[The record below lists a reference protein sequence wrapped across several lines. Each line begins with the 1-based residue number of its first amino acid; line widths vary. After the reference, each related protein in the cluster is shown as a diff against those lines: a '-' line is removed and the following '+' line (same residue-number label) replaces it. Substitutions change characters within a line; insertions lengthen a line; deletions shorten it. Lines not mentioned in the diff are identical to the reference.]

1 MNDRTEPIGTLHP
14 HNQASDSACA
24 EDRFALSGI
33 QGIAKNLS
41 ALFSS
46 HVIAVLQQVALV
58 PLFIHVYGKAGYG
71 EWLAISAA
79 VSYLGTL
86 DFGVQT
92 FVNQDLTVRY
102 HRGDMDDFHLNQST
116 ALRLLLG
123 IVVVAASAAMVAFAL
138 PLQHLLKMDGFHGDP
153 IVPSLVVQTAVFFM
167 ALQALLSIIYGY
179 FAGTFMVFGRA
190 HIGAYW
196 NNAKNLSLIGTALV
210 AVLLRGNFAQVA
222 MAQFAGITVCLVLQ
236 LLHLRRAAP
245 QIFPTLRYWDQ
256 SIVPKILKPSG
267 YFALIFSSNFLVYQL
282 PILILQRTAGGA
294 VVTLFSVMRTIF
306 SMTRNILNAL
316 TQSIG
321 PEVTSLFAR
330 NDWKGLLR
338 LYDYSERMIFA
349 IIPIANLGALYL
361 CPFLLTIWIKQPQL
375 FVPSVYLISCAT
387 SVVNSTKEHKFQ
399 FQFSTNTHQDIA
411 RFMFGTYLVLGIL
424 WVGIIPR
431 YGLRG
436 LLWSWFAVELA
447 QLAYLVMLN
456 ARFFRA
462 QEQLDKRY
470 LMRLVAVS
478 TVFLVIASLLLPRT
492 SQFSLPLQVAVAVF
506 QGIVLLV
513 IAIPLYNLI
522 PVWGKFQSRFRR
534 RVA

>member
-1 MNDRTEPIGTLHP
+1 M
-14 HNQASDSACA
+14 
-24 EDRFALSGI
+24 SGVR
-33 QGIAKNLS
+33 GIAKNLS

-123 IVVVAASAAMVAFAL
+123 IVVVAAAVAMVAFAL

-153 IVPSLVVQTAVFFM
+153 VVPSLVVQTAVFFM
-167 ALQALLSIIYGY
+167 ALQALISIIYGY
-179 FAGTFMVFGRA
+179 LAGTFMVFGRA
-190 HIGAYW
+190 HVGAYW
-196 NNAKNLSLIGTALV
+196 NNAKNLTLIGTALV
-210 AVLLRGNFAQVA
+210 AVVLRGNFAQVA
-222 MAQFAGITVCLVLQ
+222 MAQFAGVAVCLGLQ
-236 LLHLRRAAP
+236 LLHLHRAAP
-245 QIFPTLRYWDQ
+245 DVFPTLRYWDR

-306 SMTRNILNAL
+306 SMTRNVLNAL

-330 NDWKGLLR
+330 GDWPGLVK
-338 LYDYSERMIFA
+338 LYNYSERMIFA
-349 IIPIANLGALYL
+349 VIPVANLGALYL

-375 FVPSVYLISCAT
+375 FVPGVYLISCAT
-387 SVVNSTKEHKFQ
+387 SLVNSTKEHKFQ
-399 FQFSTNTHQDIA
+399 FQFSTNTHQEIA
-411 RFMFGTYLVLGIL
+411 RFMFGTYLVLGAM
-424 WVGIIPR
+424 WVWLIPR
-431 YGLRG
+431 FGLKG
-436 LLWSWFAVELA
+436 LLWSWFAVEVA
-447 QLAYLVMLN
+447 QLGYLVMLN
-456 ARFFRA
+456 ARFFRE
-462 QEQLDKRY
+462 QEKLDTRY
-470 LMRLVAVS
+470 LVRLTVVS
-478 TVFLVIASLLLPRT
+478 TVSLVAASVLLPYTSQLTLAAQVAIAVLQGALLLG
-492 SQFSLPLQVAVAVF
+492 VAF
-506 QGIVLLV
+506 
-513 IAIPLYNLI
+513 PLYDLA
-522 PVWGKFQSRFRR
+522 PVWGMVQGRFRKR
-534 RVA
+534 FA

>member
-1 MNDRTEPIGTLHP
+1 MAGTG
-14 HNQASDSACA
+14 
-24 EDRFALSGI
+24 ERRALSGI
-33 QGIAKNLS
+33 RGIAKNLS

-58 PLFIHVYGKAGYG
+58 PLFLHVYGKAGYG

-102 HRGDMDDFHLNQST
+102 HRGDMADFHLNQST

-123 IVVVAASAAMVAFAL
+123 IVMAAAIASTVSFAL

-153 IVPSLVVQTAVFFM
+153 IIQPLVVQVAVFFM

-179 FAGTFMVFGRA
+179 FAGTFMVVGRA
-190 HIGAYW
+190 HVGAYW
-196 NNAKNLSLIGTALV
+196 NNAKNLTLIGTALL
-210 AVLLRGNFAQVA
+210 AVLLRGSFAQVA
-222 MAQFAGITVCLVLQ
+222 MAQFGGIAVCLLFQ
-236 LLHLRRAAP
+236 LVHLKRAAP
-245 QIFPTLRYWDQ
+245 QIFPTLRYWDR
-256 SIVPKILKPSG
+256 SVVPKILKPSG

-306 SMTRNILNAL
+306 SMTRNVLNAL

-349 IIPIANLGALYL
+349 IIPVANLGALYL
-361 CPFLLTIWIKQPQL
+361 CPFLLTIWIKQPLL
-375 FVPSVYLISCAT
+375 FVPGVYLISCAT

-411 RFMFGTYLVLGIL
+411 RFMFGTYLLLGLL
-424 WVGIIPR
+424 WAWLIPR
-431 YGLRG
+431 YGLKG
-436 LLWSWFAVELA
+436 LLWAWFAAEVA
-447 QLAYLVMLN
+447 QLAYLVTLN
-456 ARFFRA
+456 ARFF
-462 QEQLDKRY
+462 QDQKDLDKRY
-470 LMRLVAVS
+470 LIRLVVVS
-478 TVFLVIASLLLPRT
+478 MVFLGIASLLLPYT
-492 SQFSLPLQVAVAVF
+492 SHFTLAEQVTIAVLQ
-506 QGIVLLV
+506 GTLLV
-513 IAIPLYNLI
+513 GIAIPLYDLI
-522 PVWGKFQSRFRR
+522 PVWAKFRSRFGKR
-534 RVA
+534 AA